1 MPLQAPLWSSPPHA
15 SRRRSSKPP
24 HCVEPRQDSRPGAKG
39 LSDLTP
45 RALQVGTARGTT
57 VPHIVT
63 PGGRAPLRLRLG
75 RFLKGATAP
84 RTRGKTERLA
94 GEDRQ
99 QVSHQDPGVP
109 KRLMGNS
116 PGAFQIRGTTSMPG
130 GSKDPRRS
138 SVFSVRLRSF
148 LRFGLALFMTE
159 TSTEMDPLSLEQSD
173 KSSTERDREPS
184 LCNPLARAFRCGT
197 R

>member
-1 MPLQAPLWSSPPHA
+1 
-15 SRRRSSKPP
+15 
-24 HCVEPRQDSRPGAKG
+24 
-39 LSDLTP
+39 
-45 RALQVGTARGTT
+45 
-57 VPHIVT
+57 
-63 PGGRAPLRLRLG
+63 
-75 RFLKGATAP
+75 
-84 RTRGKTERLA
+84 
-94 GEDRQ
+94 
-99 QVSHQDPGVP
+99 
-109 KRLMGNS
+109 MGNS